1 MSLSS
6 SHPFRLWTPTSDVR
20 SPISWLFILALAAS
34 ACAVPIET
42 SAPVKKFS
50 LPTFTPEGPR
60 SMLLRGEEARFKT
73 SQEIDITEM
82 QLTLFDG
89 KPDEK
94 VDTVFVSTAATFF
107 PSRQVAKGVKGVRI
121 IRPEVEMYGE
131 RWIYEHQRK
140 KVVIDG
146 KVRVIFR
153 AQLKDILK

>member
-1 MSLSS
+1 
-6 SHPFRLWTPTSDVR
+6 
-20 SPISWLFILALAAS
+20 
-34 ACAVPIET
+34 
-42 SAPVKKFS
+42 VKKFS

-73 SQEIDITEM
+73 AQQIDITEM

-94 VDTVFVSTAATFF
+94 VDTVFVSAAATFF
-107 PSRQVAKGVKGVRI
+107 PSRQVAEGDKGVRI
-121 IRPEVEMYGE
+121 VRPDVEMYGE
-131 RWIYEHQRK
+131 KWIYEHQRK

-146 KVRVIFR
+146 RVRVIFR

>member
-1 MSLSS
+1 MPLSPS
-6 SHPFRLWTPTSDVR
+6 QISRAGPPISGLRSPTSCF
-20 SPISWLFILALAAS
+20 LALALAAS
-34 ACAVPIET
+34 TLAVPIET

-73 SQEIDITEM
+73 AQQIDITEM

-94 VDTVFVSTAATFF
+94 VDTVFVSAAATFF
-107 PSRQVAKGVKGVRI
+107 PSRQVAEGDKGVRI
-121 IRPEVEMYGE
+121 VRPDVEMYGE
-131 RWIYEHQRK
+131 KWIYEHQRK

-146 KVRVIFR
+146 RVRVIFR